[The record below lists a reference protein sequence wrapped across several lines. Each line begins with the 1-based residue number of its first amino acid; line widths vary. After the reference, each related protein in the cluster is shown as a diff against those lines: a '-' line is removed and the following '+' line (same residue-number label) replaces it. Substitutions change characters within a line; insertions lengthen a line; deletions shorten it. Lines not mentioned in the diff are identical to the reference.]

1 MFSSVAHA
9 WGLRGSGP
17 GRPSRSRVWL
27 VYGVMGTLV
36 LGFLVLQLARPAGQQ
51 TTAIDGWGV
60 DLFELLAAG
69 LCIAA
74 GARRRP
80 RGTVALLLGV
90 GLACWALGD
99 VVLTIESLG
108 GATPPSPS
116 PADAFYLAF
125 FPLSYGAVALFIR
138 GETRRLSS
146 PNWLDGAVAGLGAGA
161 VCAAFAFATI
171 EHTAHQSTL
180 GVVVNLAYPLG
191 DVLLLLL
198 VVGGTA
204 VMSGRRKAP
213 WLLLAM
219 GFTVNILGDT
229 SNLLHSSAIG
239 SSQIGTI
246 INSTAWPSSM
256 LLISMAMWLRPGLVD
271 PLAPRRSPGFL
282 LPGLAA
288 GAGLVILFL
297 RTVSPVN
304 HVATALATATL
315 LLVVLRTWISVR
327 QLRAQTR
334 VRHRQSVTDHLT
346 GLANRRRLFD
356 ALDAFFD
363 EAPDDRPQ
371 LAFLFIDLNGFKRV
385 NDSFGH
391 PVGDEVLKRV
401 AARLAESLRPSDL
414 LARIGGDEFAAMLVG
429 AGSNAAGAL
438 ADRIGASLDE
448 PFTFD
453 AVSAAIGASIG
464 IALAP
469 EDADDSDGLMR
480 CADAAMYRAKL
491 SSARSARYERTLDRG
506 GNKLRLADELSAAI
520 DSNQL
525 ILHYQP
531 QLDLRSHRIT
541 TVEALVRWRHPEHG
555 LIQPLTFLPLA
566 EEAGMMGKLTQWVLT
581 SALGQCSAW
590 RAAGRPVRVSVNVAA
605 GDLVDPQFPGLV
617 AALLA
622 RERLPAQSLLLE
634 ITETSIIHEFERAKL
649 AVQRLHELGVL
660 VSIDD
665 FGAGFT
671 SLAYLNDLPVG
682 ELKLDRR
689 FIIPLAGGARSRDS
703 ELVRATIELGHALD
717 LQVVAEGVE
726 DDGALDLLRDLG
738 CDVAQGYGIGRPG
751 PAAEV
756 FDREPR
762 SEQAAARWNHPQT
775 SREALGGVTV

>member
-1 MFSSVAHA
+1 
-9 WGLRGSGP
+9 
-17 GRPSRSRVWL
+17 VWL
-27 VYGVMGTLV
+27 IYAVMGTLV
-36 LGFLVLQLARPAGQQ
+36 VAYLVVQLVRPAGHES
-51 TTAIDGWGV
+51 TAIDGWGV
-60 DLFELLAAG
+60 DLFELVAAA

-80 RGTVALLLGV
+80 VSAVPLVLGI

-99 VVLTIESLG
+99 LWLTIQSLG

-116 PADAFYLAF
+116 PADALYLAF
-125 FPLSYGAVALFIR
+125 FPLSYGAVLLFIR

-146 PNWLDGAVAGLGAGA
+146 PSWLDGAVAGLGAGA
-161 VCAAFAFATI
+161 VVAAFAFATI
-171 EHTAHQSTL
+171 EHTAHESTL
-180 GVVVNLAYPLG
+180 AVAVNLAYPLG

-204 VMSGRRKAP
+204 LMSGRRKAP
-213 WLLLAM
+213 WLLLAI
-219 GFTVNILGDT
+219 GFGVNILGDT
-229 SNLLHSSAIG
+229 SNLLHSSAIA
-239 SSQIGTI
+239 SSQIGSI
-246 INSTAWPSSM
+246 VNSTAWPTSM
-256 LLISMAMWLRPGLVD
+256 LLMSMAMWLRPGLVD
-271 PLAPRRSPGFL
+271 PLALPRSPGFL

-288 GAGLVILFL
+288 GAGLVVLFV
-297 RTVSPVN
+297 RTFSPVN
-304 HVATALATATL
+304 RVATALATGTL
-315 LLVVLRTWISVR
+315 LLVVLRTWLSVR
-327 QLRAQTR
+327 QLRAQTK

-363 EAPDDRPQ
+363 EAPDERPQ
-371 LAFLFIDLNGFKRV
+371 VAFLFIDLNGFKRI

-391 PVGDEVLKRV
+391 PVGDEVLIRV
-401 AARLAESLRPSDL
+401 SARLADSLRPSDL

-429 AGSNAAGAL
+429 AGGDEAGAL

-453 AVSAAIGASIG
+453 AASAAIGASIG

-491 SSARSARYERTLDRG
+491 GSARWARYERSLDRG

-520 DSNQL
+520 DSDQL
-525 ILHYQP
+525 VLHYQP
-531 QLDLRSHRIT
+531 QLDLRSHRIA

-566 EEAGMMGKLTQWVLT
+566 EEAGLMGKLTTWVLT

-590 RAAGRPVRVSVNVAA
+590 RAAGTPARVSVNVCAA
-605 GDLVDPQFPGLV
+605 DLVDPEFPGLV
-617 AALLA
+617 ATLLA
-622 RERLPAQSLLLE
+622 RELLPPESLMLE
-634 ITETSIIHEFERAKL
+634 ITETSIIDEFDRANH
-649 AVQRLHELGVL
+649 AVQRLRELGVQ

-671 SLAYLNDLPVG
+671 SLAYLNDLAVA

-703 ELVRATIELGHALD
+703 ELVRATIELGHALGLD
-717 LQVVAEGVE
+717 VVAEGVE
-726 DDGALDLLRDLG
+726 DNGSLDLLRELG
-738 CDVAQGYGIGRPG
+738 CDVAQGYGIGRPV
-751 PAAEV
+751 PAADLV
-756 FDREPR
+756 FDPEPR
-762 SEQAAARWNHPQT
+762 SEQASAGWDDPQP
-775 SREALGGVTV
+775 SREPLGGVAV